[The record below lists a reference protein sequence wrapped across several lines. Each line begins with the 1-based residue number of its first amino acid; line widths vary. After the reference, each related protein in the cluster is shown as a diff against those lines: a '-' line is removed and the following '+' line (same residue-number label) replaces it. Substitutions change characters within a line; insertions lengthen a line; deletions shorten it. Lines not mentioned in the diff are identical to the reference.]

1 MKNITLAMDAGIL
14 DQVREI
20 AARRRTTVNGLV
32 RDYLTQLASEEGRIT
47 EARRGLAEL
56 MEESTG
62 RLGPDYVW
70 NRESIY
76 EERMFP
82 RHQRSDLRS
91 DREAGRTAQVSGR
104 RSDRTD

>member
-1 MKNITLAMDAGIL
+1 MKNITLAIDERIL

-20 AARRRTTVNGLV
+20 AARRRTTVNALV
-32 RDYLTQLASEEGRIT
+32 RDYLTQMASEESRIT

-56 MEESTG
+56 MQTSSG
-62 RLGPDYVW
+62 RLGPGYVW
-70 NRESIY
+70 NREEIY

-91 DREAGRTAQVSGR
+91 DGETGRPAEVQR
-104 RSDRTD
+104 RGSDRGK

>member
-1 MKNITLAMDAGIL
+1 MKNITLAIDERIL

-20 AARRRTTVNGLV
+20 AARRRTTVNALV
-32 RDYLTQLASEEGRIT
+32 RDYLTQMASEESRIT

-56 MEESTG
+56 MEKSTG

-70 NRESIY
+70 DRGEIY

-91 DREAGRTAQVSGR
+91 DGETGRSAQVPDR
-104 RSDRTD
+104 RSDRSE

>member
-1 MKNITLAMDAGIL
+1 MKNITLAIDEQIL

-32 RDYLTQLASEEGRIT
+32 RDYLTQMASEESRIT

-56 MEESTG
+56 MEHSTG

-70 NRESIY
+70 KREEIY
-76 EERMFP
+76 EERVFP
-82 RHQRSDLRS
+82 RHQHSGLRS
-91 DREAGRTAQVSGR
+91 RGEVGPSTQVRARRRDRVK
-104 RSDRTD
+104 